1 MEYDVLTYNL
11 HTDMTAYRVSKGY
24 LNKRLTNGEN
34 VIYLGFQEVPKA
46 VLECP
51 TIEQTHAE
59 GPGERSHRFYPLER
73 YPGGNLMIEFR
84 RVAINHDYSYG
95 TGIPVLIN
103 AIVGADKI
111 AFINVHRSPS
121 DPNNNFWYYLWC
133 LLARLISGGRDAYNR
148 EHPPMKGIVLVGD
161 FNADI
166 SRIGTNNQTVHDKA
180 LYNLIDDFS
189 LKSMNDSGDVT
200 FFNHNTRATL
210 DYIFT
215 TQNFTL
221 HSQYNDLLNA
231 GSDHTPLF
239 VRIAYRETPLQ
250 NIPSGMP
257 ELRFG
262 EFVTATRTRMNL
274 FHRNHY

>member
-11 HTDMTAYRVSKGY
+11 HTNMTAYHVTKGR
-24 LNKRLTNGEN
+24 LNRRLTNGEN

-51 TIEQTHAE
+51 TIELTHAE
-59 GPGERSHRFYPLER
+59 GPGERSHRFNPLER

-84 RVAINHDYSYG
+84 RVTINHDYSYC
-95 TGIPVLIN
+95 TGIPALIN
-103 AIVGADKI
+103 AIVVIPTITFGI
-111 AFINVHRSPS
+111 I
-121 DPNNNFWYYLWC
+121 WC
-133 LLARLISGGRDAYNR
+133 LLARLISGGRDANNR

-166 SRIGTNNQTVHDKA
+166 SRIGTNNQTAHDKA
-180 LYNLIDDFS
+180 LFNLIDDFS
-189 LKSMNDSGDVT
+189 LKQMNDSGDVT

-221 HSQYNDLLNA
+221 HSQYNDRLNA
-231 GSDHTPLF
+231 GSDHTPLC
-239 VRIAYRETPLQ
+239 VRITYRETPL
-250 NIPSGMP
+250 
-257 ELRFG
+257 
-262 EFVTATRTRMNL
+262 
-274 FHRNHY
+274 